1 MVRSI
6 KEIVRKSRFAGKFV
20 ECPIKGTLCLA
31 EECFN
36 CKHVDDVSSLYNHV
50 KCVEK
55 RKNEYGQVI
64 QVMTTS
70 LPLLDDQKVT

>member
-1 MVRSI
+1 MMTSI
-6 KEIVRKSRFAGKFV
+6 KDIVRKSRFAGRFV

-50 KCVEK
+50 KCVVKEK
-55 RKNEYGQVI
+55 NIHDQVI
-64 QVMTTS
+64 RITTTS
-70 LPLLDDQKVT
+70 LPLLNDQKVT